1 MNYEEEINELKKT
14 IASLTAEIESLKPSM
29 HHAHV
34 MIDAFEQAI
43 KDVAL
48 EAADAHEKIDDI
60 IYQNPDLVADLQR
73 VAEILGPYNGPTPNA
88 PPNS

>member
-1 MNYEEEINELKKT
+1 MNYEEEICELKRLV
-14 IASLTAEIESLKPSM
+14 AALSAEIEELKPSM
-29 HHAHV
+29 RHAHI

-60 IYQNPDLVADLQR
+60 IYQNPALVADLQA
-73 VAEILGPYNGPTPNA
+73 VAKIIGPYDGPTPDA